1 MKFSKSV
8 AALAAFALIA
18 TPISA
23 SAAKKTTKKKAK
35 TTKAAVSTGTIA
47 AGTIQCKQQYKGKTV
62 NIFSPV
68 RDSATDKAKTERENA
83 YAPFEKCTGADVK
96 FEGTDQFETQ
106 VNVRLAGGNA
116 PDLIEFPQPGLLQQ
130 IAAKGQLKALS
141 GAALKSAQN
150 DFISGWL
157 EYGTGKDGKVYGI
170 PQTANIKSLVW
181 YSPKAF
187 ADKGYKIPTSQA
199 ELISLSDKIAADGG
213 TPWCVGAESGV
224 ATGWVLTDWMEDFML
239 RTNGEKV
246 YDQWVDHK
254 IAFNDPKVKA
264 VMDAVGAFVKNPKYI
279 GSESAVKNIATTKFQ
294 EGGFPILENKCY
306 MHRQASF
313 YKDIWP
319 AGTKIGED
327 GAVNTFY
334 LPSPAGGPKYMLGA
348 GDIWA
353 AGTDKPESMDALAY
367 GSSLDYAYDLLKVR
381 SELFPRKDIDTAK
394 YTDPTNKNFANLLK
408 GADVFRFDASDL
420 MPGSVG
426 AGTFWVEITKWI
438 TGQSTDD
445 TLSNIEKSWPKA

>member
-1 MKFSKSV
+1 MKYAKTV
-8 AALAAFALIA
+8 AAASALVVLASGSTALAA
-18 TPISA
+18 TK
-23 SAAKKTTKKKAK
+23 AKAKPAAK
-35 TTKAAVSTGTIA
+35 TTTIA
-47 AGTIQCKQQYKGKTV
+47 AGTIQCKNQYKGKTIS
-62 NIFSPV
+62 IFSPV
-68 RDSATDKAKTERENA
+68 RDSATDTAATQRRNA
-83 YAPFEKCTGADVK
+83 YAPFEKCTGAKVK

-130 IAAKGQLKALS
+130 IAAKGQLKPLS
-141 GAALKSAQN
+141 GAALKSAKN

-187 ADKGYKIPTSQA
+187 ADKGYKIPQSQA
-199 ELISLSDKIAADGG
+199 ELIALSDKIVADGG

-246 YDQWVDHK
+246 YDQWVNHE
-254 IAFNDPKVKA
+254 IPFNDPKVKA

-279 GSESAVKNIATTKFQ
+279 GSAEGVKNIATTKFQ
-294 EGGFPILENKCY
+294 EGGFPILTGKCY

-319 AGTKIGED
+319 NGTTVGEN

-348 GDIWA
+348 GDIWG
-353 AGTDKPESMDALAY
+353 AGTNKPETMDALAY

-426 AGTFWVEITKWI
+426 AGTFWVQITKWI
-438 TGQSTDD
+438 AEGQSTDD

>member
-1 MKFSKSV
+1 MKISTPLV
-8 AALAAFALIA
+8 ALAALAVLGAPLAANAA
-18 TPISA
+18 TAPKS
-23 SAAKKTTKKKAK
+23 
-35 TTKAAVSTGTIA
+35 IA
-47 AGTIQCKQQYKGKTV
+47 AGKIQCKNQYKGKTV
-62 NIFSPV
+62 KIFSPV
-68 RDSATDKAKTERENA
+68 RDSATDPGATQRRNA
-83 YAPFEKCTGADVK
+83 YAPFEKCTGAKIV

-116 PDLIEFPQPGLLQQ
+116 PDVIEFPQPGLLAS
-130 IAAKGQLKALS
+130 IAKKGQLKPLT
-141 GAALKSAQN
+141 GAALSSAQK
-150 DFISGWL
+150 DFIAGWL
-157 EYGTGKDGKVYGI
+157 EYGTVNGKVYGI

-187 ADKGYKIPTSQA
+187 SDKGYKIPTSQQ
-199 ELISLSDKIAADGG
+199 ELVALSDKIVADGG

-246 YDQWVDHK
+246 YDQWVNHQ
-254 IAFNDPKVKA
+254 IPFNDPKVKA
-264 VMDAVGAFVKNPKYI
+264 VMDAVGSFVKNPKYI
-279 GSESAVKNIATTKFQ
+279 GSESAIKNIATTKFQ
-294 EGGFPILENKCY
+294 EGGFPILEGKCY

-319 AGTKIGED
+319 TGTTIGD
-327 GAVNTFY
+327 NGMVSTFY

-353 AGTDKPESMDALAY
+353 AGTAKKESMDALAY
-367 GSSLDYAYDLLKVR
+367 GSSQQYAYDLLKVR
-381 SELFPRKDIDTAK
+381 SELFPRKDIDTSK
-394 YTDPTNKNFANLLK
+394 YPDPVNKKFAELLK

-420 MPGSVG
+420 MPGAVG
-426 AGTFWVEITKWI
+426 AGTFWTEITKWI

-445 TLSNIEKSWPKA
+445 TLNNIEKSWPKA

>member
-1 MKFSKSV
+1 MKYAKTV
-8 AALAAFALIA
+8 AAASALVVLASGPTALAA
-18 TPISA
+18 
-23 SAAKKTTKKKAK
+23 AKAKAKPAAK
-35 TTKAAVSTGTIA
+35 TTTIA
-47 AGTIQCKQQYKGKTV
+47 AGTIQCKNQYKGKTI

-68 RDSATDKAKTERENA
+68 RDSATDTAATQRRDA
-83 YAPFEKCTGADVK
+83 YAPFEKCTGAKVK

-130 IAAKGQLKALS
+130 IAAKGQLKPLA
-141 GAALKSAQN
+141 GAALKSAKN

-187 ADKGYKIPTSQA
+187 ADKGYKIPQSQA
-199 ELISLSDKIAADGG
+199 ELIALSDKIVADGG

-246 YDQWVDHK
+246 YDQWVNHE

-279 GSESAVKNIATTKFQ
+279 GSAEGVKNIATTKFQ
-294 EGGFPILENKCY
+294 EGGFPILTGKCY

-319 AGTKIGED
+319 NGTTVGEN

-348 GDIWA
+348 GDIWG
-353 AGTDKPESMDALAY
+353 AGTNKPETMDALAY

-426 AGTFWVEITKWI
+426 AGTFWVQITKWI
-438 TGQSTDD
+438 AEGQSTDD

>member
-1 MKFSKSV
+1 MKFVKSAAAAAV
-8 AALAAFALIA
+8 LAVITTSPALAV
-18 TPISA
+18 
-23 SAAKKTTKKKAK
+23 AKKTTKKA
-35 TTKAAVSTGTIA
+35 AAVKSIA
-47 AGTIQCKQQYKGKTV
+47 AGTIQCKQQYKGKTIS
-62 NIFSPV
+62 IFSPV
-68 RDSATDKAKTERENA
+68 RDSATDPGATQRSNA
-83 YAPFEKCTGADVK
+83 YLPFTACTGAKVK

-116 PDLIEFPQPGLLQQ
+116 PDLIQFPQPGLLQQ
-130 IAAKGQLKALS
+130 IAAKGQLKPLT
-141 GAALKSAQN
+141 GAALKSAQK

-157 EYGTGKDGKVYGI
+157 EYGTQGGKVYGI
-170 PQTANIKSLVW
+170 PQSANIKSLVW

-187 ADKGYKIPTSQA
+187 ADKGYKIPVSQQ
-199 ELISLSDKIAADGG
+199 ELVALSDKIVADGG

-246 YDQWVDHK
+246 YDQWVNHTMP
-254 IAFNDPKVKA
+254 FNDPKVKA
-264 VMDAVGAFVKNPKYI
+264 VMDAVGSFVKNPKYI
-279 GSESAVKNIATTKFQ
+279 GSESSVKNIATTKFQ
-294 EGGFPILENKCY
+294 EGGFPILAGKCY

-319 AGTKIGED
+319 TGTTVGDAGQ
-327 GAVNTFY
+327 VSTFY

-353 AGTDKPESMDALAY
+353 AGTTNPGVMDLLAY
-367 GSSLDYAYDLLKVR
+367 GSSLDYMYDLLKVR
-381 SELFPRKDIDTAK
+381 SELSPRKDIDTAK
-394 YTDPTNKNFANLLK
+394 YTDPVNKKFADLLK

-426 AGTFWVEITKWI
+426 AGTFWTEITKWI
-438 TGQSTDD
+438 TGQSTED
-445 TLSNIEKSWPKA
+445 TINNIEKSWPKG

>member
-1 MKFSKSV
+1 MKLSTPV
-8 AALAAFALIA
+8 AAIAALAVIA
-18 TPISA
+18 APISA
-23 SAAKKTTKKKAK
+23 SAAKKTTKKSASVK
-35 TTKAAVSTGTIA
+35 SIA
-47 AGTIQCKQQYKGKTV
+47 AGTIQCKNQYKGKTLT
-62 NIFSPV
+62 IFSPV
-68 RDSATDKAKTERENA
+68 RDSATDAAATQRANA
-83 YAPFEKCTGADVK
+83 YAPFTACTGAKIK

-130 IAAKGQLKALS
+130 IAAKGQLKPLT
-141 GAALKSAQN
+141 GAALKSAQK
-150 DFISGWL
+150 DFIAGWL
-157 EYGTGKDGKVYGI
+157 EYGTQGGKVYGI

-187 ADKGYKIPTSQA
+187 ADKGYKIPASIE
-199 ELISLSDKIAADGG
+199 ELKSLSDKIAADGG

-239 RTNGEKV
+239 RTHGEKV
-246 YDQWVDHK
+246 YDAWVNHTMP
-254 IAFNDPKVKA
+254 FNDPKVKS
-264 VMDAVGAFVKNPKYI
+264 VMDAVGAFVKNPKYV

-294 EGGFPILENKCY
+294 EGGFPILQGKCY

-319 AGTKIGED
+319 NGTTIGEN

-353 AGTDKPESMDALAY
+353 AGTAKPETMDALAY

-445 TLSNIEKSWPKA
+445 TVNNIEKSWPKA

>member
-1 MKFSKSV
+1 MKYAKTV
-8 AALAAFALIA
+8 AAASALVVLASGPTALAA
-18 TPISA
+18 
-23 SAAKKTTKKKAK
+23 AKAKAK
-35 TTKAAVSTGTIA
+35 TPAKTTTIA
-47 AGTIQCKQQYKGKTV
+47 AGTIQCKNQYKGKTV
-62 NIFSPV
+62 SIFSPV
-68 RDSATDKAKTERENA
+68 RDSATDTAATQRRDA
-83 YAPFEKCTGADVK
+83 YAPFEKCTGAKVK

-130 IAAKGQLKALS
+130 IAAKGQLKPLT

-157 EYGTGKDGKVYGI
+157 EYGTGKDKKVYGI

-187 ADKGYKIPTSQA
+187 ADKGYKIPQSQA
-199 ELISLSDKIAADGG
+199 ELIALSDKIVADGG

-246 YDQWVDHK
+246 YDQWVNHE
-254 IAFNDPKVKA
+254 IGFNDPKVKA

-279 GSESAVKNIATTKFQ
+279 GSAEGVKNIATTKFQ
-294 EGGFPILENKCY
+294 EGGFPILTGKCY

-319 AGTKIGED
+319 NGTTIGEN

-353 AGTDKPESMDALAY
+353 AGTAKPETMDALAY

-381 SELFPRKDIDTAK
+381 SELFPRKDIDTAR
-394 YTDPTNKNFANLLK
+394 YTDATNKNFANLLK

-426 AGTFWVEITKWI
+426 AGTFWTEITKWI

-445 TLSNIEKSWPKA
+445 TVNNIEKSWPKA

>member
-1 MKFSKSV
+1 MKFVKSV
-8 AALAAFALIA
+8 AAATVLATLASPAMAA
-18 TPISA
+18 TK
-23 SAAKKTTKKKAK
+23 KKTTK
-35 TTKAAVSTGTIA
+35 TGAAVASVA
-47 AGTIQCKQQYKGKTV
+47 AGTIPCKQQYKGKTV
-62 NIFSPV
+62 KIFSPV
-68 RDSATDKAKTERENA
+68 RDSATDPGATQRSNA
-83 YAPFEKCTGADVK
+83 YAPFTACTGAKVV

-106 VNVRLAGGNA
+106 INVRLAGGNA

-130 IAAKGQLKALS
+130 IAAKGQLKPLT
-141 GAALKSAQN
+141 GAALKSAQT

-157 EYGTGKDGKVYGI
+157 EYGTQGGKVYGI

-187 ADKGYKIPTSQA
+187 ADKGYKIPTSQQ
-199 ELISLSDKIAADGG
+199 ELIALSDKIVADGG

-246 YDQWVDHK
+246 YDQWVNHT
-254 IAFNDPKVKA
+254 IPFNDPKVKA

-279 GSESAVKNIATTKFQ
+279 GSAEAIKNIATTKFQ
-294 EGGFPILENKCY
+294 EGGFPILAGKCY

-319 AGTKIGED
+319 TGTTIGD
-327 GAVNTFY
+327 NGQVNTFY
-334 LPSPAGGPKYMLGA
+334 LPSPAGGPKYMLGG

-353 AGTDKPESMDALAY
+353 AGTAKPETMDTLAY

-381 SELFPRKDIDTAK
+381 SELFPRKDIDTSK
-394 YTDPTNKNFANLLK
+394 YTDATNKKFADLLK
-408 GADVFRFDASDL
+408 GADVFRFDGSDL

-426 AGTFWVEITKWI
+426 AGTFWTEITKWI

-445 TLSNIEKSWPKA
+445 TVNNIEKSWPKS

>member
-1 MKFSKSV
+1 MKYTKTV
-8 AALAAFALIA
+8 AAASALVVLVTGPTALAA
-18 TPISA
+18 TK
-23 SAAKKTTKKKAK
+23 AKAKAAK
-35 TTKAAVSTGTIA
+35 TTTIA
-47 AGTIQCKQQYKGKTV
+47 AGTIQCKNQYKGKTV

-68 RDSATDKAKTERENA
+68 RDSATDQAATQRRNA
-83 YAPFEKCTGADVK
+83 YAPFEKCTGAKVK

-130 IAAKGQLKALS
+130 IAAKGQLKALT
-141 GAALKSAQN
+141 GAALKSAKN
-150 DFISGWL
+150 DFIAGWL

-187 ADKGYKIPTSQA
+187 ADKGYKIPQSQA
-199 ELISLSDKIAADGG
+199 ELISLSDKIVADGG

-246 YDQWVDHK
+246 YDQWVNHE
-254 IAFNDPKVKA
+254 IGFNDPKVKA

-279 GSESAVKNIATTKFQ
+279 GSAEGVKNIATTKFQ
-294 EGGFPILENKCY
+294 EGGFPILAGKCY

-319 AGTKIGED
+319 NGTTIGEN

-353 AGTDKPESMDALAY
+353 AGTTKPETMDALAY

-394 YTDPTNKNFANLLK
+394 YTDATNKNFANLLK

-426 AGTFWVEITKWI
+426 AGTFWTEITKWI

-445 TLSNIEKSWPKA
+445 TVNNIEKSWPKA

>member
-1 MKFSKSV
+1 MKLTKSV
-8 AALAAFALIA
+8 AALAAIA
-18 TPISA
+18 VIGMPVASSA
-23 SAAKKTTKKKAK
+23 ATKAAAKKT
-35 TTKAAVSTGTIA
+35 STIGAGKIA
-47 AGTIQCKQQYKGKTV
+47 CKNQYKGKTIK
-62 NIFSPV
+62 IFSPV
-68 RDSATDKAKTERENA
+68 RDSATDPGATQRRNA
-83 YAPFEKCTGADVK
+83 YAPFEKCTGAKVV

-116 PDLIEFPQPGLLQQ
+116 PDLMEFPQPGLLQQ
-130 IAAKGQLKALS
+130 IAAKGQLKPLT
-141 GAALKSAQN
+141 GLALKSAQT

-157 EYGTGKDGKVYGI
+157 EYGTAKDGKVYGI

-187 ADKGYKIPTSQA
+187 ADKGYKVPASLD
-199 ELISLSDKIAADGG
+199 ELKALSDKIVADGG

-246 YDQWVDHK
+246 YDQWVNHT
-254 IAFNDPKVKA
+254 IPFNDPKVKA
-264 VMDAVGAFVKNPKYI
+264 VMDAVGAYVKNPKYI

-294 EGGFPILENKCY
+294 EGGFPILQGKCY

-319 AGTKIGED
+319 TGTTIGDAGQ
-327 GAVNTFY
+327 VNTFY

-353 AGTDKPESMDALAY
+353 AGNSNPQTMDLLYY
-367 GSSLDYAYDLLKVR
+367 GSSLEYAYDMLKVR
-381 SELFPRKDIDTAK
+381 SELFPRKDIDTSK
-394 YTDPTNKNFANLLK
+394 YTDPTNKKFADLLK

-420 MPGSVG
+420 MPGAVG
-426 AGTFWVEITKWI
+426 AGTFWTEITKWI

-445 TLSNIEKSWPKA
+445 TINNIEKSWPKS

>member
-1 MKFSKSV
+1 MKFVKTAAAATALAV
-8 AALAAFALIA
+8 IAGGPALAA
-18 TPISA
+18 T
-23 SAAKKTTKKKAK
+23 KKT
-35 TTKAAVSTGTIA
+35 AAVKSIA
-47 AGTIQCKQQYKGKTV
+47 AGTIQCKNQYKGKTV
-62 NIFSPV
+62 KIFSPV
-68 RDSATDKAKTERENA
+68 RDSATDPGATQRKDA
-83 YAPFEKCTGADVK
+83 YAPFTKCTGAKVT

-106 VNVRLAGGNA
+106 IKVRLGGGNA
-116 PDLIEFPQPGLLQQ
+116 PDLIEFPQPGLLQS
-130 IAAKGQLKALS
+130 IAAKGQLKPLT

-187 ADKGYKIPTSQA
+187 ADKGYKIPASIA
-199 ELISLSDKIAADGG
+199 ELTTLSDKIVADGG

-224 ATGWVLTDWMEDFML
+224 ATGWILTDWMEDFML

-246 YDQWVDHK
+246 YDQWVDHS

-264 VMDAVGAFVKNPKYI
+264 VADAVAAFVKNPKYI
-279 GSESAVKNIATTKFQ
+279 GSDAAVKNIATTKFQ

-319 AGTKIGED
+319 SGTTIGD
-327 GAVNTFY
+327 SGQVNTFY

-353 AGTDKPESMDALAY
+353 AGTSKPETMDALAY

-381 SELFPRKDIDTAK
+381 SELFPRKDIDVSK
-394 YTDPTNKNFANLLK
+394 YTDPTNKKFADLLK

-420 MPGSVG
+420 MPGAVG
-426 AGTFWVEITKWI
+426 SGTFWTEATKWI
-438 TGQSTDD
+438 TGGSTDD
-445 TLSNIEKSWPKA
+445 MLNNIEKSWPKA

>member
-1 MKFSKSV
+1 MKYAKTV
-8 AALAAFALIA
+8 AAASALVVLASGSTAFAA
-18 TPISA
+18 TK
-23 SAAKKTTKKKAK
+23 AKAKPAAK
-35 TTKAAVSTGTIA
+35 TTTIA
-47 AGTIQCKQQYKGKTV
+47 AGTIQCKNQYKGKTIS
-62 NIFSPV
+62 IFSPV
-68 RDSATDKAKTERENA
+68 RDSATDTAATQRRNA
-83 YAPFEKCTGADVK
+83 YAPFEKCTGAKVK

-130 IAAKGQLKALS
+130 IAAKGQLKPLS
-141 GAALKSAQN
+141 GAALKSAKN

-187 ADKGYKIPTSQA
+187 ADKGYKIPQSQA
-199 ELISLSDKIAADGG
+199 ELIALSDKIVADGG

-246 YDQWVDHK
+246 YDQWVNHE
-254 IAFNDPKVKA
+254 IPFNDPKVKA

-279 GSESAVKNIATTKFQ
+279 GSAEGVKNIATTKFQ
-294 EGGFPILENKCY
+294 EGGFPILTGKCY

-319 AGTKIGED
+319 NGTTVGEN

-348 GDIWA
+348 GDIWG
-353 AGTDKPESMDALAY
+353 AGTNKPETMDALAY

-426 AGTFWVEITKWI
+426 AGTFWVQITKWI
-438 TGQSTDD
+438 AEGQSTDD

>member
-1 MKFSKSV
+1 MKISKPV
-8 AALAAFALIA
+8 AALAALAVLGAPIA
-18 TPISA
+18 A
-23 SAAKKTTKKKAK
+23 SAATPKA
-35 TTKAAVSTGTIA
+35 TSIA
-47 AGTIQCKQQYKGKTV
+47 AGTIKCKNQYKGKTLK
-62 NIFSPV
+62 IFSPV
-68 RDSATDKAKTERENA
+68 RDSATDPGATQRKNA
-83 YAPFEKCTGADVK
+83 YAPFTACTGAKVV

-116 PDLIEFPQPGLLQQ
+116 PDLIQFPQPGLLAS
-130 IAAKGQLKALS
+130 IAKKNQLKPLT
-141 GAALKSAQN
+141 GAALKSAQK

-157 EYGTGKDGKVYGI
+157 EYGTVNGKVYGI
-170 PQTANIKSLVW
+170 PQSANIKSLIW

-187 ADKGYKIPTSQA
+187 ADKGYKIPASLQ
-199 ELISLSDKIAADGG
+199 ELTALSDKIVADGG

-239 RTNGEKV
+239 RTHGEKV
-246 YDQWVDHK
+246 YDQWVNHQ
-254 IAFNDPKVKA
+254 IPFNDPKVKQ
-264 VMDAVGAFVKNPKYI
+264 VMDNVGAFVKNPKYI

-319 AGTKIGED
+319 TGTTIGAS
-327 GAVNTFY
+327 GQVNTFY

-353 AGTDKPESMDALAY
+353 AGTAKPETMDLLAY
-367 GSSLDYAYDLLKVR
+367 SSSLQYFYDLLKVR
-381 SELFPRKDIDTAK
+381 SELSPRKDIDTKK
-394 YTDPTNKNFANLLK
+394 YTDPVNKQFADLLK

-420 MPGSVG
+420 MPGAVG
-426 AGTFWVEITKWI
+426 AGTFWTEITKWI
-438 TGQSTDD
+438 TGQSTED
-445 TLSNIEKSWPKA
+445 TVNNIEKSWPKA

>member
-1 MKFSKSV
+1 MKYAKTV
-8 AALAAFALIA
+8 AAASALVVLVTGPTALAA
-18 TPISA
+18 
-23 SAAKKTTKKKAK
+23 TKAKAK
-35 TTKAAVSTGTIA
+35 TSAKTTTIA
-47 AGTIQCKQQYKGKTV
+47 AGTIQCKNQYKGKTV
-62 NIFSPV
+62 SIFSPV
-68 RDSATDKAKTERENA
+68 RDSATDTAATQRRNA
-83 YAPFEKCTGADVK
+83 YAPFEKCTGAKVK

-130 IAAKGQLKALS
+130 IAAKGQLKPLT
-141 GAALKSAQN
+141 GAALKSAKN
-150 DFISGWL
+150 DFIAGWL

-199 ELISLSDKIAADGG
+199 ELISLSDKIVADGG

-246 YDQWVDHK
+246 YDQWVNHE
-254 IAFNDPKVKA
+254 IGFNDPKVKA

-279 GSESAVKNIATTKFQ
+279 GSAEGVKNIATTKFQ
-294 EGGFPILENKCY
+294 EGGFPILAGKCY

-319 AGTKIGED
+319 SGTTIGD
-327 GAVNTFY
+327 NGAVNTFY

-353 AGTDKPESMDALAY
+353 AGTTKPETMDALAY

-394 YTDPTNKNFANLLK
+394 YTDATNKNFANLLK

-426 AGTFWVEITKWI
+426 AGTFWTEITKWI

-445 TLSNIEKSWPKA
+445 TINNIEKSWPKG